1 MGESMTLRN
10 SEYRITFSSTSGRF
24 YYYFAKDNTG
34 WYQMTSAGN
43 RHKATAEQVLNHILP
58 ALARVKPGVNVVVE
72 YVPELGGPDALG

>member
-1 MGESMTLRN
+1 MTLRN
-10 SEYRITFSSTSGRF
+10 TEYRITFSSQKGQF

-58 ALARVKPGVNVVVE
+58 ALAQVKPAVKIRVD
-72 YVPELGGPDALG
+72 YVPDDAGLD

>member
-1 MGESMTLRN
+1 MTLRN

-24 YYYFAKDNTG
+24 YYYFAKDDSG

-58 ALARVKPGVNVVVE
+58 ALSRVKPGVNVSVE
-72 YVPELGGPDALG
+72 YVPGLRGPDSTG